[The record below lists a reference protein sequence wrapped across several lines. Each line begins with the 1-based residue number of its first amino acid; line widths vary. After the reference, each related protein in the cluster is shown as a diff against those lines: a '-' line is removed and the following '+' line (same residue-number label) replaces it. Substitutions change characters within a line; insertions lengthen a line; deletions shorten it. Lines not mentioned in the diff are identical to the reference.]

1 MTKKADGIGRRI
13 AHYRK
18 ALGFSNAKELAEK
31 IGNPKISHAVI
42 SNIESGRRIDP
53 SISEVIEIA
62 KGLGISPL
70 FLLAPVMR
78 PTASI
83 DLANTSAQISQT
95 SSEEFLSWFMF
106 ESSDLTRRDSI
117 QFDLYKTF
125 RNTQLLLREQKRCQ
139 RIRDRRR
146 EQGLSSDEIDV
157 KTDKAWI
164 QYQDDLHDWYNLRAT
179 LSNNPLADISWV
191 DDTLV
196 DEIDVDFHPSKYPWL
211 NQGPMRS
218 AE

>member
-1 MTKKADGIGRRI
+1 MIKKADSIGRRI

-18 ALGFSNAKELAEK
+18 VLGFSNAKDLAEK

-42 SNIESGRRIDP
+42 SNIESGRRSDP

-62 KGLGISPL
+62 RGLGISPL

-78 PTASI
+78 PTASV
-83 DLANTSAQISQT
+83 DLANTNAQISET
-95 SSEEFLSWFMF
+95 SSEEFIRWFMF

-117 QFDLYKTF
+117 QLDLYKTF
-125 RNTQLLLREQKRCQ
+125 QNTQLLMREQKRCQ
-139 RIRDRRR
+139 RIRARRK
-146 EQGLSSDEIDV
+146 EQGLNKDEVDT

-164 QYQDDLHDWYNLRAT
+164 LYQDDLYDWYNLRST

-191 DDTLV
+191 DDTLIN
-196 DEIDVDFHPSKYPWL
+196 EIDVDFHPSNYPWL

-218 AE
+218 SE